1 MFRRGDE
8 DRHDPIEPGEVRM
21 ADAASSEVTVV
32 GQGARIEGTLV
43 SAGSLRVDGQV
54 KGKINAEGDVALAPQ
69 SRVEADINAQNV
81 TIGGQFRGNIVAKG
95 KTELTR
101 GGRVDGNITSRTL
114 VVAEGALFSG
124 QSVMGEQAGQGARP
138 AAAAQ
143 QGEAA
148 ARKQDEPAQGGQAEP
163 ART

>member
-1 MFRRGDE
+1 MFRRGEE

-54 KGKINAEGDVALAPQ
+54 KGKINAEGDVALSPQ
-69 SRVEADINAQNV
+69 SRVEADIHAQNV
-81 TIGGQFRGNIVAKG
+81 TIGGQFRGNVIAKG
-95 KTELTR
+95 KTELSR

-114 VVAEGALFSG
+114 VIAEGALFSG
-124 QSVMGEQAGQGARP
+124 QSIMGDQASQ
-138 AAAAQ
+138 AAKPPAAQ
-143 QGEAA
+143 QQEAG
-148 ARKQDEPAQGGQAEP
+148 ARKPGDPAQSDQAEP